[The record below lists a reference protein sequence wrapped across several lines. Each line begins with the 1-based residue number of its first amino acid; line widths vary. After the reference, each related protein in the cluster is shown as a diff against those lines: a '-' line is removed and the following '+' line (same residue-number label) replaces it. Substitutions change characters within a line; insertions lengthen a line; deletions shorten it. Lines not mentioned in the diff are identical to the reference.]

1 MLVCSPNDEH
11 LLHLSRLTVRL
22 HQFMSLSHVE
32 SLRRLS
38 VTEEK
43 RDGYIFSDA
52 RSTHLPDASAQ
63 EQKMTEDGHVAQKR
77 FVDMSSRESLGF
89 VPAFEGLRGLAVAL
103 VMIGHVRQDGHYL
116 GVLGVGIFFVLSGF
130 LISGILLKAM
140 VSLTCTRTQLCADHT
155 CTLLRCDRE

>member
-1 MLVCSPNDEH
+1 
-11 LLHLSRLTVRL
+11 
-22 HQFMSLSHVE
+22 MSLSQAE

-38 VTEEK
+38 AIEEK
-43 RDGYIFSDA
+43 RDAHIFSSSS
-52 RSTHLPDASAQ
+52 STHLPDASAQ
-63 EQKMTEDGHVAQKR
+63 EQKMTEDGNVAQKG
-77 FVDMSSRESLGF
+77 FVDMLSRESLGF
-89 VPAFEGLRGLAVAL
+89 VPALEGLRGLAVVL